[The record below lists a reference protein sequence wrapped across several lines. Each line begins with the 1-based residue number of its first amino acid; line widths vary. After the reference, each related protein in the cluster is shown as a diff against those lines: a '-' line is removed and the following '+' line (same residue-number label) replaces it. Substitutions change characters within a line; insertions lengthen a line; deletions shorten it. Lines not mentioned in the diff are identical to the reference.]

1 MKCQKN
7 NSFNCPVTENSKKTN
22 TSVALNWEYN
32 PYKVEE
38 DIFSKP
44 LSKKEKEYIKK
55 YSLVN
60 YF

>member
-7 NSFNCPVTENSKKTN
+7 NSFNCTVTENSKKTN
-22 TSVALNWEYN
+22 TSVALNWKYN

-44 LSKKEKEYIKK
+44 LSKKEKEYKKK
-55 YSLVN
+55 YSLD
-60 YF
+60 

>member
-7 NSFNCPVTENSKKTN
+7 NSFNCTVTENSKKTN

-44 LSKKEKEYIKK
+44 LSKKRKRIYKK
-55 YSLVN
+55 I
-60 YF
+60 

>member
-7 NSFNCPVTENSKKTN
+7 NSFNCTVIENSKKTN

-32 PYKVEE
+32 PYKVE

-55 YSLVN
+55 YSLD
-60 YF
+60 

>member
-7 NSFNCPVTENSKKTN
+7 NSFNCTVTENSKKTN
-22 TSVALNWEYN
+22 TSVALNWKYN

-44 LSKKEKEYIKK
+44 LSKKRKRICKK
-55 YSLVN
+55 YSLD
-60 YF
+60 

>member
-7 NSFNCPVTENSKKTN
+7 NSFNCTVIENSKKTN
-22 TSVALNWEYN
+22 TSVALNWKYN

-44 LSKKEKEYIKK
+44 LSKKEKEYVKNI
-55 YSLVN
+55 V
-60 YF
+60 

>member
-1 MKCQKN
+1 MPKN
-7 NSFNCPVTENSKKTN
+7 NSFNCTVTENSKKTN
-22 TSVALNWEYN
+22 TSVALNWKYN

-55 YSLVN
+55 YSLD
-60 YF
+60 

>member
-7 NSFNCPVTENSKKTN
+7 NSFNCTVTENSKKTN

-32 PYKVEE
+32 HYKVEE

-44 LSKKEKEYIKK
+44 LSKKEKEYIKNI
-55 YSLVN
+55 V
-60 YF
+60 